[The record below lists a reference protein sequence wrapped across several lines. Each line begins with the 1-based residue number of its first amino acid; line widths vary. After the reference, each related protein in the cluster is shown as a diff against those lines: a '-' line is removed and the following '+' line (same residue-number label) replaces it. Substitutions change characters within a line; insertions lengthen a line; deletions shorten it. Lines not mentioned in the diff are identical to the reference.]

1 MATLRKSI
9 ERFSAPLL
17 ISLNR
22 LPKFLVPIFVA
33 VLLVVGLY
41 QKNALGLV
49 CISLVALFII
59 WLSYLAWPV
68 LEARAKV
75 VRLVMI
81 GLLLFGAYAN
91 FVG

>member
-1 MATLRKSI
+1 MASLRKSI

-17 ISLNR
+17 MSLNR
-22 LPKFLVPIFVA
+22 LPKFLVPILVA

-81 GLLLFGAYAN
+81 GLLLFGAYTN